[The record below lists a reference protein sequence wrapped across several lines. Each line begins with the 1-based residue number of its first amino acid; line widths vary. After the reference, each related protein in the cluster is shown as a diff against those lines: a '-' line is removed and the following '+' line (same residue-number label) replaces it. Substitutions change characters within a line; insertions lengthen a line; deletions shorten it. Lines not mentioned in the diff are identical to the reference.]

1 MMKTSAEAA
10 SRTRRTVRAPDVS
23 SSRSSFAPIW
33 KSALGEYASGWA
45 TGSETR
51 KELRHAMDAAG
62 HHGCRE
68 VVRAGNDVGHDF
80 SLLGIGDGGFED
92 ADDSGGSTSQ
102 EAAAEKNGFAED
114 ARIFP
119 KSGGPE
125 TIGEN
130 DDAGR
135 FGAIVLRPD
144 ETAKDRVE
152 ADYVEVVAADDAG
165 LDLAG
170 FTQADHGGTEGGEV
184 TERGQ
189 GFYAGAQVLDFG
201 HGECHVF
208 VSDARSALA
217 DVDQPVLVAVDQ
229 RLEQHPAHQRED
241 RSVGTDAQRQR
252 QNHGDRK
259 PFASSERVERNS
271 QIAKKEHVLDPVLAV
286 DIATH
291 VPMLKHHILN
301 HLVCDACVWD
311 ARFQDARVAN
321 SDTNARRVKVFDV
334 AQAYRFRQAMC
345 KPCSARPAA

>member
-1 MMKTSAEAA
+1 MATIGCALITPSAAPAPQRRRLSASSMRRSAPVLAPRAARIASSPSRRTVRGRIRLGTLEQAMMETSAEA
-10 SRTRRTVRAPDVS
+10 
-23 SSRSSFAPIW
+23 
-33 KSALGEYASGWA
+33 
-45 TGSETR
+45 
-51 KELRHAMDAAG
+51 EL
-62 HHGCRE
+62 
-68 VVRAGNDVGHDF
+68 
-80 SLLGIGDGGFED
+80 
-92 ADDSGGSTSQ
+92 
-102 EAAAEKNGFAED
+102 NGFADD

-189 GFYAGAQVLDFG
+189 GLYAGAQVLDFG

-217 DVDQPVLVAVDQ
+217 DD
-229 RLEQHPAHQRED
+229 
-241 RSVGTDAQRQR
+241 
-252 QNHGDRK
+252 
-259 PFASSERVERNS
+259 
-271 QIAKKEHVLDPVLAV
+271 
-286 DIATH
+286 
-291 VPMLKHHILN
+291 
-301 HLVCDACVWD
+301 
-311 ARFQDARVAN
+311 
-321 SDTNARRVKVFDV
+321 
-334 AQAYRFRQAMC
+334 
-345 KPCSARPAA
+345 

>member
-1 MMKTSAEAA
+1 MGFGHSPVNGTQLGA
-10 SRTRRTVRAPDVS
+10 SLTEGD
-23 SSRSSFAPIW
+23 
-33 KSALGEYASGWA
+33 

-51 KELRHAMDAAG
+51 KEFGHAMDAAG

-68 VVRAGNDVGHDF
+68 VVRAGDDVGHDF
-80 SLLGIGDGGFED
+80 GVLGIRDGGFED
-92 ADDSGGSTSQ
+92 ADDSSGSTSHK
-102 EAAAEKNGFAED
+102 AAAEADGFAD
-114 ARIFP
+114 HARIFP

-135 FGAIVLRPD
+135 FGATVLRPD

-208 VSDARSALA
+208 VADARGALA
-217 DVDQPVLVAVDQ
+217 DVDQPVLVAVDE
-229 RLEQHPAHQRED
+229 RLEQYAAHQRED
-241 RSVGTDAQRQR
+241 GGVGADAQRQR
-252 QNHGDRK
+252 QDHSDSK
-259 PFASSERVERNS
+259 PLRAHERVEGNS
-271 QIAKKEHVLDPVLAV
+271 QIAKK
-286 DIATH
+286 
-291 VPMLKHHILN
+291 
-301 HLVCDACVWD
+301 
-311 ARFQDARVAN
+311 
-321 SDTNARRVKVFDV
+321 
-334 AQAYRFRQAMC
+334 
-345 KPCSARPAA
+345 